1 MKFNKTT
8 LGILLGA
15 LLLAGCETMR
25 PAKTTAPPD
34 KTPTPEERAAMQ
46 TQTFPAREGVVF
58 AATIAV
64 LQDLEWKLDK
74 VDRAAGLIQASNPRR
89 LEPLG
94 PREETST
101 NFEWRRAAIK
111 RRTSEKSQWTRWDS
125 MVIHLEKWPQRQ
137 TRCRAILSRNGTLPA
152 MSYPAKVN
160 KQDVIINAP
169 AKEESVDLLLP
180 EVYESFFKRLE
191 AAVLDRTGV
200 DKE

>member
-1 MKFNKTT
+1 MTFNKLT
-8 LGILLGA
+8 LGILLVA
-15 LLLAGCETMR
+15 LLLAGCQTRR
-25 PAKTTAPPD
+25 PAKSAVPPD
-34 KTPTPEERAAMQ
+34 KAFTAEERAAMQ
-46 TQTFPAREGVVF
+46 THIFPAGEGIVF
-58 AATIAV
+58 AAAIAV

-74 VDRAAGLIQASNPRR
+74 ADRAAGLIHASNPRR

-101 NFEWRRAAIK
+101 NFEWRRQAIK

-152 MSYPAKVN
+152 MSYPARVA

-169 AKEESVDLLLP
+169 AKEESVELLLP
-180 EVYESFFKRLE
+180 EVYDGFFKRME